1 VRRKAHG
8 YAMCNNRFMV
18 KRVKNRLKRP
28 IPPNH
33 IKAWRD
39 YRGYTQEDMVDRFL
53 TMFEVETTVA
63 SVSRYEA
70 SKQPVDIDM
79 LNMFAEILMTSPTAL
94 MSRPPGVEAGIEEV
108 WSSVPDADKPQAMLV
123 LKTFARSKVANG

>member
-1 VRRKAHG
+1 MA

-108 WSSVPDADKPQAMLV
+108 WSSVPNADKPQAMLV

>member
-1 VRRKAHG
+1 
-8 YAMCNNRFMV
+8 MCNNRFMV